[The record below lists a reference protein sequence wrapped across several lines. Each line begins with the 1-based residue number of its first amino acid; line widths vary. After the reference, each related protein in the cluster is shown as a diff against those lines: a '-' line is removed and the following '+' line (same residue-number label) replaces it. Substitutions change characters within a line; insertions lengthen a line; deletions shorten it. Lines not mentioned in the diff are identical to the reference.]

1 MKYKIDNKG
10 RTVDQYGRVLEPAAI
25 STLPKSK
32 RVLRRKPYIDLKS
45 GDNTEY
51 ERNKMGRE

>member
-10 RTVDQYGRVLEPAAI
+10 RTVDQYGRVLEPASV

-32 RVLRRKPYIDLKS
+32 RVLRRKPYIDLKG
-45 GDNTEY
+45 GDNTAY
-51 ERNKMGRE
+51 ERNKVGRE

>member
-10 RTVDQYGRVLEPAAI
+10 RTVDQYGRVLEPALV
-25 STLPKSK
+25 STLPK
-32 RVLRRKPYIDLKS
+32 RVLRRKPYIDLKG

-51 ERNKMGRE
+51 ERNKVGRE